1 MHQRGSNDER
11 SSRPDSDLWTKQGRR
26 EEANFSSFS
35 GSCGTPFHGSSEMAA
50 IMAIA
55 LANGGRKPPDREDFM
70 ASGASRMRRSWY
82 LEKLSAS
89 NWEISSRP
97 TLACSRET
105 RRRLISLLSQPN
117 RSLSRRIP
125 ETRCTLVQL
134 ANKVRSLGRQH
145 QPRRAFPKGTDIH
158 RKLVHLLHRDRHCHR
173 DHRHVPDPAQG
184 VQGWD
189 R

>member
-35 GSCGTPFHGSSEMAA
+35 GSCGTPFHGSLEMAA

-70 ASGASRMRRSWY
+70 APGACRMRRSWY

-117 RSLSRRIP
+117 RSVTKNPGDEVYSGSA
-125 ETRCTLVQL
+125 CKQG
-134 ANKVRSLGRQH
+134 VRSLGRQH

-158 RKLVHLLHRDRHCHR
+158 LKLVHLLHRDRHCHR
-173 DHRHVPDPAQG
+173 DRRHVPDPAQG